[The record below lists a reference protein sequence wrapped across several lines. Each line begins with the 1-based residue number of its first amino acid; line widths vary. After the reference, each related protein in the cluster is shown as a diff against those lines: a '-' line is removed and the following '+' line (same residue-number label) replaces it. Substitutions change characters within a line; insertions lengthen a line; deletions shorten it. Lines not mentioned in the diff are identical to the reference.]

1 MNGSAILLAVA
12 ALLIGALLGYLI
24 AAARVRERFEGQRRE
39 AESSRAALEA
49 TVVELRS
56 QLETQRVS
64 LAALQE
70 RLETEKEQRA
80 AAQTAL
86 EKSQEYLAEQRKTL
100 EETKADMKAVFQAL
114 ASEALSESTAQFLE
128 LARTRFDGI
137 QQEASTELETRK
149 VAIEG
154 LVNPLAEALKNLQI
168 QVTQVSQSGTDLAAR
183 VLELRQETGTLATA
197 LRQPRTRGSWGEL
210 TLRRAVELAG
220 MSAHCDFAEQQ
231 TFSGEAGRLRPDLI
245 VHLPGGRDIAVDAK
259 VPLDAFLQ
267 AAEAT
272 SERDR
277 QQAMAKHVQLV
288 RAHLRQL
295 VSKSYWSQFP
305 STPEFVV
312 LFMPGE
318 SFFSAALEGD
328 PQLLDEALA
337 GEEKVLPASPITL
350 IALLMAVEH
359 GWRQK
364 QMEENAAR
372 ISSLGR
378 DLYDR
383 LATFVEHI
391 TNIREGLDKAGVAYN
406 RAVGSFNGRLLPS
419 ARRLRELGVSADA
432 ELPALA
438 PTDVEL
444 RPPPETDGDSN
455 SG

>member
-1 MNGSAILLAVA
+1 MNLPAIVLAGVA
-12 ALLIGALLGYLI
+12 VIVGLLIGYVL
-24 AAARVRERFEGQRRE
+24 AAARVRAAAEAKWHQ
-39 AESSRAALEA
+39 AESARAALDA
-49 TVVELRS
+49 TVVELRGQLDS
-56 QLETQRVS
+56 QRTS
-64 LAALQE
+64 LSELQA

-80 AAQTAL
+80 AAQTAFD
-86 EKSQEYLAEQRKTL
+86 KSQEYLAEQRKTI

-114 ASEALSESTAQFLE
+114 ASEALTESTSQFLE
-128 LARTRFDGI
+128 LARARFESI

-149 VAIEG
+149 VAIDA
-154 LVNPLAEALKNLQI
+154 LVRPLAEALGKLQV
-168 QVTQVSQSGTDLAAR
+168 QVTQVSQAGTDLAAR
-183 VLELRQETGTLATA
+183 VLELRQETGTLSTA

-220 MSAHCDFAEQQ
+220 MSAHCDFVEQQ
-231 TFSGEAGRLRPDLI
+231 TLTGEGGRLRPDMI

-259 VPLDAFLQ
+259 VPLNAFLD

-277 QQAMAKHVQLV
+277 QQAMARHVQLV
-288 RAHLRQL
+288 RAHMRQL
-295 VSKSYWSQFP
+295 ASKAYWSEIP
-305 STPEFVV
+305 SAPEFVV

-328 PQLLDEALA
+328 PQLLEQALA
-337 GEEKVLPASPITL
+337 GQERVLPASPITL

-378 DLYDR
+378 DLYER

-391 TNIREGLDKAGVAYN
+391 AGIREGLDKAGTAYN

-419 ARRLRELGVSADA
+419 ARRLRELGVSPDA
-432 ELPALA
+432 ELPALE

-444 RPPPETDGDSN
+444 RPPPETDDEPHPA
-455 SG
+455 